1 LNTLEESLACPEGI
15 ADVSVVVVAGFDN
28 PLKEYSIAFLSDALA
43 QKRRVV
49 IPVSTIMGAYHIAT
63 RCLKVSKLA
72 VKRF

>member
-43 QKRRVV
+43 QSLQLY
-49 IPVSTIMGAYHIAT
+49 IHE
-63 RCLKVSKLA
+63 
-72 VKRF
+72 